1 MLTSEEVRKI
11 AQNIELI
18 AFDVDGV
25 LTDGSITYSTDG
37 SELKS
42 FNVQD
47 GLGLVMLL
55 KAGIHV
61 AVISSRTSHV
71 VSRRMTDLGVKHIC
85 QGVGDK
91 KQALEE
97 LTGNLK
103 IKPENTAFVG
113 DDLIDLPAMSIAGL
127 SIAVANAAPEVKSR
141 ADWTTAAGGGRG
153 GVREICDLVLEA
165 SGKLQQQLEHYTDT
179 TGKD

>member
-1 MLTSEEVRKI
+1 MLKDKEVRKI

-25 LTDGSITYSTDG
+25 LTDGNITYTDDG
-37 SELKS
+37 NELKS
-42 FNVQD
+42 FSVQD

-61 AVISSRTSHV
+61 AVISSRTSHI
-71 VSRRMTDLGVKHIC
+71 VSTRMADLGVKHIY
-85 QGVGDK
+85 QGAGDK
-91 KQALEE
+91 KQALEDLMGKLGIE
-97 LTGNLK
+97 S
-103 IKPENTAFVG
+103 ESTAFVG

-127 SIAVANAAPEVKSR
+127 SIAVANAVSEVKSR
-141 ADWTTAAGGGRG
+141 ADWITETGGGKG

-165 SGKLQQQLEHYTDT
+165 TGRQRQLLKHYTGTSGKD
-179 TGKD
+179 